1 MKGIQ
6 TLDVEYYLLPEQT
19 MLKFK
24 SLKTFANPSN
34 VPTLTIFATQANKFN
49 IRRFDDVCWPK
60 QSWTFDYI
68 LLPEQKTVQKY
79 EFDQMCCSSILV

>member
-24 SLKTFANPSN
+24 SLKTFANPSK
-34 VPTLTIFATQANKFN
+34 VPALITFATWVNMFN

-79 EFDQMCCSSILV
+79 EFDQMCCPSKLV

>member
-24 SLKTFANPSN
+24 SLKTFANPSK
-34 VPTLTIFATQANKFN
+34 VPALITFAT
-49 IRRFDDVCWPK
+49 
-60 QSWTFDYI
+60 
-68 LLPEQKTVQKY
+68 
-79 EFDQMCCSSILV
+79 